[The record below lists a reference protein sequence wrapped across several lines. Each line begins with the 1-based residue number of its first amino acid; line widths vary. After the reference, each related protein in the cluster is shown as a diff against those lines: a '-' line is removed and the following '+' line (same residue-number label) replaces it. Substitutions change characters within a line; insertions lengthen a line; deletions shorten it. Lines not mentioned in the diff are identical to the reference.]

1 MRFGT
6 IEPQTKNMKKLN
18 KSQRDHLN
26 ALFIENGL
34 AEGDTFISSQFAIIT
49 RTGIEKIQA
58 KHGVDVRFEIVSDN
72 PGFVVVKALATV
84 ERDGQSYAI
93 ETFGEASPQNNRT
106 KFPFAMAEKR
116 ALARAVLK
124 IVGLYSHAGVI
135 SEDEHHGVE
144 NEG

>member
-1 MRFGT
+1 
-6 IEPQTKNMKKLN
+6 MKKNLT
-18 KSQRDHLN
+18 KAQRDRLN
-26 ALFIENGL
+26 ALFVENGL
-34 AEGDTFISSQFAIIT
+34 DTSDTFISPQFAIIT

-58 KHGVDVRFEIVSDN
+58 NHNVDVRFEIVSDN
-72 PGFVVVKALATV
+72 PGFVVIKAIATT
-84 ERDGQSYAI
+84 ERDGRVYTI

-124 IVGLYSHAGVI
+124 IVGLYAHDGVI

-144 NEG
+144 SDGER